1 MRPGGGGIVRRVGRA
16 VKAIVLA
23 GGLGTRLVPITGNVP
38 KPMAAIGSRPFLEYV
53 LDYLISQGIE
63 EAILA
68 VSYEWQ
74 QIQAHFGKTYRGL
87 LLRYSVEDQ
96 PLGTGG
102 AIRQALEFCSDD
114 MVAVL
119 NGDTLFQVN
128 LGKMAEL
135 HERHNGLLTM
145 ALKYADDCGRF
156 GRVEISADDVVTG
169 FLEKSGGGP
178 GWINGGVYMAMRRL
192 FELFPMPEKFSFE
205 LDMVEANVDRIRP
218 LAYRSGEY
226 FIDMGVPEDFERA
239 RIEVGGGK

>member
-1 MRPGGGGIVRRVGRA
+1 M
-16 VKAIVLA
+16 KAIVLA
-23 GGLGTRLVPITGNVP
+23 GGLGTRLVPVTGNVP

-68 VSYEWQ
+68 VSYEWK
-74 QIQAHFGKTYRGL
+74 QIQAHFGTTYHEL

-128 LGKMAEL
+128 LEKMAEL

-156 GRVEISADDVVTG
+156 GRVKISADDVVTG

-178 GWINGGVYMAMRRL
+178 AWINGGVYMVMRRL

-239 RIEVGGGK
+239 RIEVGGGE